1 MISVTTPYLKD
12 INLPLVISCLCS
24 CLQELDC
31 HISPA
36 KYSVE
41 SFCLFPQVKI
51 CSWWKRRRKTC
62 GESFVALEI
71 LHERWSTKKT
81 WEPLVPTPSHYMSR
95 VFKQELGGG
104 GRGGKGMLPG
114 ILGGGVPPSSPNPD
128 PISDQKM
135 SFSTPVFRPGSGC
148 SNAILR
154 INCVLTFNTIQRITN

>member
-1 MISVTTPYLKD
+1 MVSVTTPYLKD

-95 VFKQELGGG
+95 VFKQVGGG
-104 GRGGKGMLPG
+104 EEMFWEFLVGMCRPVLQLLSPFQTKNCHFPHPFSDHSPVVQT
-114 ILGGGVPPSSPNPD
+114 LSS
-128 PISDQKM
+128 
-135 SFSTPVFRPGSGC
+135 G
-148 SNAILR
+148 
-154 INCVLTFNTIQRITN
+154 

>member
-51 CSWWKRRRKTC
+51 CSWWKEFRWKRRRKTC

-95 VFKQELGGG
+95 VFLKTGATG
-104 GRGGKGMLPG
+104 
-114 ILGGGVPPSSPNPD
+114 SPN
-128 PISDQKM
+128 
-135 SFSTPVFRPGSGC
+135 
-148 SNAILR
+148 A
-154 INCVLTFNTIQRITN
+154 VLANRKKLMTITL

>member
-1 MISVTTPYLKD
+1 MVSVTTPYLKD

-41 SFCLFPQVKI
+41 SFCLFPQVRI

-71 LHERWSTKKT
+71 LQERWSTKKT

-95 VFKQELGGG
+95 VFLKTGTT
-104 GRGGKGMLPG
+104 GR
-114 ILGGGVPPSSPNPD
+114 PNATLAYRKSRCIYAVLANKITRCIFLCSCVFISGFGRD
-128 PISDQKM
+128 LNPIRD
-135 SFSTPVFRPGSGC
+135 G
-148 SNAILR
+148 
-154 INCVLTFNTIQRITN
+154 